1 MKGMK
6 TFYLRLVA
14 KTYAECLI
22 EAESEEEAQQIAQ
35 HININDT
42 LEETECYE
50 IFDLEECDQM
60 AIEMLSE
67 LPTLQQTKEG
77 YKVKP

>member
-1 MKGMK
+1 MK

-22 EAESEEEAQQIAQ
+22 EAESEEEAYQIA
-35 HININDT
+35 HNVDINDT

-50 IFDLEECDQM
+50 IFDLEECDTH
-60 AIEMLSE
+60 ILETLSE
-67 LPTLQQTKEG
+67 LPTLQQTNEG
-77 YKVKP
+77 YQVR